1 MARYSLDTNTLS
13 YILRCRSEYNQVIRR
28 FRAALAD
35 GEEFII
41 CPAVYFELKRG
52 LLHKDARTQMARLDQ
67 LVTELIWK
75 ELDAVVWANAAW
87 GWAEARR
94 RGRTPGDT
102 DLLIAYHAHHF
113 EAVLVT
119 ANLKDFESFP
129 VQLENWAS
137 AAGAS
142 R

>member
-13 YILRCRSEYNQVIRR
+13 HILSHRSEYEQVIQR
-28 FRAALAD
+28 FRAALVARH
-35 GEEFII
+35 EFII

-52 LLHKDARTQMARLDQ
+52 LLHKDARKQMARLDQ
-67 LVTELIWK
+67 LVTLLSWQEFDAAIWAK
-75 ELDAVVWANAAW
+75 AAR

-119 ANLKDFESFP
+119 ANLKDFEFLP
-129 VQLENWAS
+129 VQIENWAS
-137 AAGAS
+137 GAGAS